1 MQPAVTAPHPLDAA
15 LAALEDAVR
24 APTAALVA
32 SGSGRSALQQRLAED
47 VAGHRARVRDLEAP
61 LLVVVGGVTGAGKST
76 IVNTLLGRALVATGV
91 LRPTTFAPTLV
102 ADPGD
107 LDWFTGDRVLGH
119 LSRAESS
126 AEVGAARLP
135 GQPVGDSRSS
145 RLLGDLALGGRGD
158 AGVLRLVRDP
168 SLPAGLALVDAPDID
183 SVSDANRDLAD
194 ALLDAADLWLWCT
207 TAGKYADEESMRY
220 LRRAHERDTALVV
233 ALTQVRD
240 GDVAEILDDFRGKLA
255 AEGLGAVEILVVGMA
270 EVRDGQLPAGAVTEL
285 RGWLETLSR
294 PDVRRAR
301 RRQTLA
307 GALAAIPADVER
319 LVDELEAERRAVD
332 LLADDADAA
341 SVRARRDFA
350 EALEE
355 GLPLHREVLDRWNR
369 FVGTGRFLRIAEQA
383 SGQARSWVRS
393 LTANSARAEEQR
405 LERDVR
411 IEVGGTITDLVV
423 QLADLAA
430 AETVDAWRR
439 VPGGR
444 AVADRNPE
452 LSRADAALAERAD
465 AEVRAWQ
472 DTVVRLVATRGA
484 ERKVGARWVS
494 TAVNAVATGAIVVTL
509 AQTGGLTGVE
519 AGIATGAAAAN
530 QTLLVK
536 LLGAH
541 NLRWLVGRAREDLRI
556 RFDRLAEQERSRF
569 DAVLAGSAPEL
580 EHVDA
585 LRTAAA
591 AVSAPA
597 TALDAGGGPE

>member
-1 MQPAVTAPHPLDAA
+1 MDTAPTAPRP
-15 LAALEDAVR
+15 LEDALDALEEAVL
-24 APTAALVA
+24 APAATL
-32 SGSGRSALQQRLAED
+32 GHDEGERRALQQRLAKD
-47 VAGHRARVRDLEAP
+47 VAGHRARARDVGAP

-76 IVNTLLGRALVATGV
+76 IVNTLLGRPLVATGV

-102 ADPGD
+102 TDPADAR
-107 LDWFTGDRVLGH
+107 WFTGDRVLPH

-126 AEVGAARLP
+126 ADV
-135 GQPVGDSRSS
+135 D
-145 RLLGDLALGGRGD
+145 LGGKGD
-158 AGVLRLVRDP
+158 TGVLRLVRDAA
-168 SLPAGLALVDAPDID
+168 LPHGLALVDAPDVD

-220 LRRAHERDTALVV
+220 LRRAQERDTALAV
-233 ALTQVRD
+233 ALTQVRP
-240 GDVAEILDDFRGKLA
+240 GDAEEILDDFRRKLA
-255 AEGLGAVEILVVGMA
+255 VERLSDVELFVVGMV
-270 EVRDGQLPAGAVTEL
+270 EVSDGQLPAGVLGDL
-285 RGWLETLSR
+285 RAWLEALAQ
-294 PDVRRAR
+294 PAMRRAR
-301 RRQTLA
+301 RQQTLA
-307 GALAAIPADVER
+307 GALARIPDEVER
-319 LVDELEAERRAVD
+319 LAAALEAEGRAVE

-341 SVRARRDFA
+341 SARARRDFA
-350 EALEE
+350 DALEE

-369 FVGTGRFLRIAEQA
+369 FIGTGRFLRLAEQA

-411 IEVGGTITDLVV
+411 IEVGGTISGLVV

-444 AVADRNPE
+444 GLTDRHPE
-452 LSRADAALAERAD
+452 LARADAALTDRAD

-494 TAVNAVATGAIVVTL
+494 TAVNAAATGAIVVSL
-509 AQTGGLTGVE
+509 AHTGGLTGVE

-541 NLRWLVGRAREDLRI
+541 NLRWLVGQARDDLRI
-556 RFDRLAEQERSRF
+556 RFDRLAEQERLRF
-569 DAVLAGSAPEL
+569 DAVLRGAAPEA
-580 EHVDA
+580 EEIEA
-585 LRTAAA
+585 LRAAAA
-591 AVSAPA
+591 AVASASAAPPAGATAPA
-597 TALDAGGGPE
+597 TARRTA